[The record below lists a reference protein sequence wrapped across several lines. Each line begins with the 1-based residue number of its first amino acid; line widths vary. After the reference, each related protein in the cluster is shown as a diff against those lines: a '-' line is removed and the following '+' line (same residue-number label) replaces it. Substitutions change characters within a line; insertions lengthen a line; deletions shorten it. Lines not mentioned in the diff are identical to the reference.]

1 MLNTK
6 LNEKSALARL
16 LATENL
22 SVQYSPKYPTAFFD
36 LKNRTIHIPLT
47 PNLDEDLL
55 DLFEGHEVGHARE
68 TPAEGFHSAIHE
80 NGEINDTLK
89 SYLNVVEDI
98 RIERK
103 IKAEY
108 PGLRRS
114 FANAYKK
121 LVAQNFFGE
130 DLQSRINKMDFIDR
144 LNVEAKVGAHVLV
157 DFDDEEKALVE
168 EAYSLETWDEVVA
181 FAKKLMGRQGK
192 KNKKQE
198 EGAAKP
204 NPQNN
209 PLDGQKS
216 DSSDGERSDEN
227 SSSEEGNSGEDE
239 DQESDSSDGEDNSE
253 DGEDNSDENNNSDNV
268 APSQT
273 DRTFR
278 EKESEMFAKAKNR
291 DGYNYDSG
299 SASITIG
306 KYNLDEYVVSAS
318 KLCPLVDDGIRDMF
332 NRAIFSTAYNGTHHN
347 FPFSS
352 YDQMINAM
360 LLEHRNDNI
369 SYINFLIKEFEM
381 RKNARILNRGKVS
394 KTGKIHVARLH
405 KYRLS
410 DDIFKR
416 VMSFPE
422 GKNHGMVMY
431 MDLSGSMSS
440 VISGVFTQVL
450 ILSEFCKKV
459 NIPFRVYGFTDSEV
473 SLGFIREHVV
483 PGFGLVRS
491 DAKPGTFKMKSNFHL
506 KEYISSEL
514 NTRDYK
520 TAFNNILLLKASY
533 EAYNTMYSRS
543 GFKNQEQRAQA
554 ELIHYGIDLKNVG
567 EALSST
573 PLNEAVV
580 LSQQISNEFV
590 AKYNIENMVNI
601 FLTDGEDDHINNIRY
616 HGERGQHSMR
626 DGYTEGYINRDC
638 KTPSLI
644 THHSGTR
651 YIIRPGECRVGFSTY
666 HMLKMARKVTG
677 ARYIGYY
684 LTQGTSFLYN
694 PASHDVSSNNNLDWK
709 MHHSF
714 LKSKYRK
721 DKFLHSTT
729 YGYNDYFYISSSGT
743 INDMDDDDKWFD
755 SLSKRHN
762 GNVTDRNLTKGF
774 IDKQTKKQLNRILL
788 VHFGK
793 ALAEAA

>member
-22 SVQYSPKYPTAFFD
+22 SVQYSAKYPTAFFD
-36 LKNRTIHIPLT
+36 LKSRTIHIPLI

-68 TPAEGFHSAIHE
+68 TPAEGFHSAIME
-80 NGEINDTLK
+80 NGEMNDTLK
-89 SYLNVVEDI
+89 TYLNVIEDI

-121 LVAQNFFGE
+121 LVNQNFFGE
-130 DLQSRINKMDFIDR
+130 NLQARINTMDFIDK
-144 LNVEAKVGAHVLV
+144 LNVEAKVGAYVLV

-181 FAKKLMGRQGK
+181 FAKKLIGKQAK

-204 NPQNN
+204 NSQNN
-209 PLDGQKS
+209 PLDGKKS
-216 DSSDGERSDEN
+216 DSSGGERSEDN
-227 SSSEEGNSGEDE
+227 SNSAEGNSESEE
-239 DQESDSSDGEDNSE
+239 DQESNSSDDQDDSDAGDNSE
-253 DGEDNSDENNNSDNV
+253 SV

-273 DRTFR
+273 DQTFR
-278 EKESEMFAKAKNR
+278 KKESEMFAKSMRKDDR
-291 DGYNYDSG
+291 YHYDSG

-306 KYNLDEYVVSAS
+306 KYNLDNYVVSAS
-318 KLCPLVDDGIRDMF
+318 KLSPLIDLGARTMF
-332 NRAIFSTAYNGTHHN
+332 NEYIETNKNKHIVPLKPPYN
-347 FPFSS
+347 S
-352 YDQMINAM
+352 YDEFINQA
-360 LLEHRNDNI
+360 LTDYRNDNMA
-369 SYINFLIKEFEM
+369 YINFLIKEFEM
-381 RKNARILNRGKVS
+381 RKNARMLNRGKVS
-394 KTGKIHVARLH
+394 KTGKIDVARLH

-422 GKNHGMVMY
+422 GKNHGMIMY
-431 MDLSGSMSS
+431 VDLSGSMTN
-440 VISGVFTQVL
+440 VIPGVFNQVL

-459 NIPFRVYGFTDSEV
+459 NIPFRVYGFSDGEI
-473 SLGFIREHVV
+473 SLHFIREHIVS
-483 PGFGLVRS
+483 GFAQEQS
-491 DAKPGTFKMKSNFHL
+491 ECKPGAIQLKHNFHL

-514 NTRDYK
+514 NARDYK
-520 TAFNNILLLKASY
+520 TAFNNILMLKCYY
-533 EAYNTMYSRS
+533 EAYNGLHRRGNIT
-543 GFKNQEQRAQA
+543 GDAQA
-554 ELIHYGIDLKNVG
+554 RAEQLYWSVDLKKVG
-567 EALSST
+567 EQLSAT
-573 PLNEAVV
+573 PLNEAII

-590 AKYNIENMVNI
+590 AKYNTENMVNI
-601 FLTDGEDDHINNIRY
+601 FLTDGDDDHPNNIRY
-616 HGERGQHSMR
+616 HGERGQYGMR
-626 DGYTEGYINRDC
+626 DGYINRDC
-638 KTPSLI
+638 KTASLV

-651 YIIRPGECRVGFSTY
+651 YIIKPGECKAGFSTY
-666 HMLKMARKVTG
+666 HMLKIARKVTG

-684 LTQGTSFLYN
+684 LADNLSFLYN
-694 PASHDVSSNNNLDWK
+694 ATSHDTNAKTNTPGDWK
-709 MHHSF
+709 AHHSF
-714 LKSKYRK
+714 LKSKYRR

-729 YGYNDYFYISSSGT
+729 YGYNDYFYISSTGT
-743 INDMDDDDKWFD
+743 INDTDDDDGWFD

-762 GNVTDRNLTKGF
+762 GNVSNKSLTKGF
-774 IDKQTKKQLNRILL
+774 IDKQTKRQLNRILL

>member
-22 SVQYSPKYPTAFFD
+22 SVQYSAKYPTAFFD
-36 LKNRTIHIPLT
+36 LKNRTIHIPLI

-89 SYLNVVEDI
+89 TYLNVIEDI

-216 DSSDGERSDEN
+216 DSSDGERSEEN

-239 DQESDSSDGEDNSE
+239 DQESDSSDSE
-253 DGEDNSDENNNSDNV
+253 DSSEENNSDNV
-268 APSQT
+268 EPSQT
-273 DRTFR
+273 DSTFR
-278 EKESEMFAKAKNR
+278 EKESEMFAKAEKQ
-291 DGYNYDSG
+291 DGYSLDRG

-306 KYNLDEYVVSAS
+306 KYNLDEYVISAS
-318 KLCPLVDDGIRDMF
+318 KLCPLVNAGLRDMF
-332 NRAIFSTAYNGTHHN
+332 NRYIETHGRPRKL
-347 FPFSS
+347 PFSS
-352 YDQMINAM
+352 YDQIINMM

-369 SYINFLIKEFEM
+369 AYINFLIKEFEM

-394 KTGKIHVARLH
+394 KTGKIDVARLH

-473 SLGFIREHVV
+473 SLGFIREHIV
-483 PGFGLVRS
+483 PGFGLVHS
-491 DAKPGTFKMKSNFHL
+491 DAKSGAFKMKGNFHL

-514 NTRDYK
+514 NARDYK

-590 AKYNIENMVNI
+590 AKHNIENMVNI
-601 FLTDGEDDHINNIRY
+601 FLTDGDDDHTNNIRY

-644 THHSGTR
+644 THNSGTR

-743 INDMDDDDKWFD
+743 INDMDDDDQWFD

-762 GNVTDRNLTKGF
+762 GNITDRNLTKGF

>member
-22 SVQYSPKYPTAFFD
+22 SVQYSAKYPTAFFD
-36 LKNRTIHIPLT
+36 LQSRTIHIPLI
-47 PNLDEDLL
+47 PNLDEDIL

-68 TPAEGFHSAIHE
+68 TPAEGFHSAIND

-89 SYLNVVEDI
+89 TYLNVVEDI

-103 IKAEY
+103 IKNEY

-121 LVAQNFFGE
+121 LVSQNFFGE
-130 DLQSRINKMDFIDR
+130 DLQARINSMDFIDK
-144 LNVEAKVGAHVLV
+144 LNVEAKVGAHILV
-157 DFDDEEKALVE
+157 DFDDNEKALLE

-181 FAKKLMGRQGK
+181 FAKKLIGEQAKR
-192 KNKKQE
+192 NKKQE

-204 NPQNN
+204 NPQSN
-209 PLDGQKS
+209 PLDGKKS
-216 DSSDGERSDEN
+216 KSPDGKP
-227 SSSEEGNSGEDE
+227 
-239 DQESDSSDGEDNSE
+239 
-253 DGEDNSDENNNSDNV
+253 SDENNSNSSDNESDEEQDSDSSQPSDEDENKSEESEDQDNSDSV

-273 DRTFR
+273 DKTFR
-278 EKESEMFAKAKNR
+278 EKESQMFADAKKKDSYYSQ
-291 DGYNYDSG
+291 DG
-299 SASITIG
+299 ASITIG
-306 KYNLDEYVVSAS
+306 KYNLNEYILPAS
-318 KLCPLVDDGIRDMF
+318 KLSPLVDLGARTMFEHYIQNSGSHVSSYLGI
-332 NRAIFSTAYNGTHHN
+332 
-347 FPFSS
+347 PFSS
-352 YDQMINAM
+352 YDQFVNSMLTEFRNAN
-360 LLEHRNDNI
+360 LA
-369 SYINFLIKEFEM
+369 YINFLIKEFEM
-381 RKNARILNRGKVS
+381 RKNARMLNRGKIS
-394 KTGKIHVARLH
+394 KTGKIDVARLH

-422 GKNHGMVMY
+422 GKNHGMIMY
-431 MDLSGSMSS
+431 MDLSGSMAS
-440 VISGVFTQVL
+440 VISGVFNQVL

-459 NIPFRVYGFTDSEV
+459 NIPFRVYGFTDSDI
-473 SLGFIREHVV
+473 SMAFAREHID
-483 PGFGLVRS
+483 PQFGHQRS
-491 DAKPGTFKMKSNFHL
+491 DAKPHTFQMQHNFHL

-520 TAFNNILLLKASY
+520 TAFNNILMMKMY
-533 EAYNTMYSRS
+533 FEAYYSVHRRNAPNEAEQARN
-543 GFKNQEQRAQA
+543 NQV
-554 ELIHYGIDLKNVG
+554 YYSIDLKKVG
-567 EALSST
+567 EQLSST

-601 FLTDGEDDHINNIRY
+601 FLTDGEADGTNAIRY
-616 HGERGQHSMR
+616 NGERGQYGMR
-626 DGYTEGYINRDC
+626 DGYVHRDC
-638 KTPSLI
+638 KTQSMI
-644 THHSGTR
+644 THHSGVR
-651 YIIRPGECRVGFSTY
+651 YIIKPNECKVGFSTY
-666 HMLKMARKVTG
+666 HLLKMARKITG

-684 LTQGTSFLYN
+684 LADNSSFLYN
-694 PASHDVSSNNNLDWK
+694 AASHDVAVDRSLDWK
-709 MHHSF
+709 MHHSN

-729 YGYNDYFYISSSGT
+729 YGYNDYFYISSTGT
-743 INDMDDDDKWFD
+743 INDDEDDEEWFD
-755 SLSKRHN
+755 TLNKRYN
-762 GNVTDRNLTKGF
+762 GNVTKNNLSKAF

>member
-22 SVQYSPKYPTAFFD
+22 SVQYSAKYPTAFFD
-36 LKNRTIHIPLT
+36 LKSRTIHIPLIQ
-47 PNLDEDLL
+47 NLDDDLL

-68 TPAEGFHSAIHE
+68 TPAEGFHSAIQE
-80 NGEINDTLK
+80 NGEINETLK
-89 SYLNVVEDI
+89 TYLNVIEDI

-121 LVAQNFFGE
+121 LVNQNFFGE
-130 DLQSRINKMDFIDR
+130 DLQARINTMNFIDK
-144 LNVEAKVGAHVLV
+144 LNVEAKVGAYILV

-181 FAKKLMGRQGK
+181 FAKKLLGKQAK
-192 KNKKQE
+192 KNKEEQGKAKQE
-198 EGAAKP
+198 GGVKGMVTG
-204 NPQNN
+204 
-209 PLDGQKS
+209 DGQTDGENQEQSESPESGDTSETNDTMESEGESDDS
-216 DSSDGERSDEN
+216 DSNDA
-227 SSSEEGNSGEDE
+227 SES
-239 DQESDSSDGEDNSE
+239 
-253 DGEDNSDENNNSDNV
+253 V

-273 DRTFR
+273 DQTFR
-278 EKESEMFAKAKNR
+278 KKESEMFASAKKN
-291 DGYNYDSG
+291 DHYNYDTG

-306 KYNLDEYVVSAS
+306 KYNLNEYVIQAS
-318 KLCPLVDDGIRDMF
+318 KLSSLIDLGARAMF
-332 NRAIFSTAYNGTHHN
+332 NDYIARGHGQDYMPKTAY
-347 FPFSS
+347 SS
-352 YDQMINAM
+352 YDQMLRM
-360 LLEHRNDNI
+360 LIADYRNDNTA
-369 SYINFLIKEFEM
+369 YINLLIKEFEM
-381 RKNARILNRGKVS
+381 RKNARMLNRGKVS
-394 KTGKIHVARLH
+394 KTGKIDVARLH

-422 GKNHGMVMY
+422 GKNHGMIMY

-440 VISGVFTQVL
+440 VIAGVFNQVL

-459 NIPFRVYGFTDSEV
+459 NIPFRVYGFSDSDT
-473 SLGFIREHVV
+473 SLHFIRDNIAAGFALEH
-483 PGFGLVRS
+483 S
-491 DAKPGTFKMKSNFHL
+491 DIKPGAIRMKTNFHL

-514 NTRDYK
+514 NARDYK
-520 TAFNNILLLKASY
+520 TAFNNILMIKAHY
-533 EAYNTMYSRS
+533 EAAQGLYRRNGVDWTTEM
-543 GFKNQEQRAQA
+543 GARATQ
-554 ELIHYGIDLKNVG
+554 LYFGIDLKKIG
-567 EALSST
+567 EQLGAT
-573 PLNEAVV
+573 PLNEAII

-601 FLTDGEDDHINNIRY
+601 FLTDGEDDHSNNIRY
-616 HGERGQHSMR
+616 HGERGHYGTYES
-626 DGYTEGYINRDC
+626 YIARDC
-638 KTPSLI
+638 KTASLV
-644 THHSGTR
+644 THHSGAR
-651 YIIRPGECRVGFSTY
+651 YVIKPGECRAGFSTY

-684 LTQGTSFLYN
+684 LADTTSFLYG
-694 PASHDVSSNNNLDWK
+694 ATSHDVTANSNLEWK
-709 MHHSF
+709 THHSA

-729 YGYNDYFYISSSGT
+729 YGFNDYFYISSTGT
-743 INDMDDDDKWFD
+743 INDHEDDDEWFD

-762 GNVTDRNLTKGF
+762 GNVSNKSLTKGF
-774 IDKQTKKQLNRILL
+774 IDKQTKRQLNRILL

>member
-22 SVQYSPKYPTAFFD
+22 SVQYSAKYPTAFFD
-36 LKNRTIHIPLT
+36 LKSRTIHIPLIK
-47 PNLDEDLL
+47 NLDEDLL

-68 TPAEGFHSAIHE
+68 TPAEGFHSAIQE
-80 NGEINDTLK
+80 NGEINETLK
-89 SYLNVVEDI
+89 TYLNVIEDI

-108 PGLRRS
+108 PGLRKS
-114 FANAYKK
+114 FAKAYKK
-121 LVAQNFFGE
+121 LVNMNFFGE
-130 DLQSRINKMDFIDR
+130 DLQSRIKEMDFIDR
-144 LNVEAKVGAHVLV
+144 LNVEAKVGAYILV
-157 DFDDEEKALVE
+157 DFNDEEKALVE

-181 FAKKLMGRQGK
+181 FAKKLIGKQAK
-192 KNKKQE
+192 KNKEQQGQAKQE
-198 EGAAKP
+198 GGVKGMVTGDNQTSGDNQDQSESPESGGQAQAADATGSEDE
-204 NPQNN
+204 QE
-209 PLDGQKS
+209 DT
-216 DSSDGERSDEN
+216 DSS
-227 SSSEEGNSGEDE
+227 
-239 DQESDSSDGEDNSE
+239 ES
-253 DGEDNSDENNNSDNV
+253 V

-278 EKESEMFAKAKNR
+278 KMESEMFTKAKSTER
-291 DGYNYDSG
+291 HHHDGN

-306 KYNLDEYVVSAS
+306 KYKLDEYVVSAS
-318 KLCPLVDDGIRDMF
+318 KLSPLIDAGAREMF
-332 NRAIFSTAYNGTHHN
+332 NNSVELHSKNLYSSDTT
-347 FPFSS
+347 PFAS
-352 YDQMINAM
+352 YDEM
-360 LLEHRNDNI
+360 LNHMHAEYRNDNQ

-381 RKNARILNRGKVS
+381 RKNARMLNRGKIS
-394 KTGKIHVARLH
+394 KTGKIDVSRLH

-422 GKNHGMVMY
+422 GKNHGMIMY
-431 MDLSGSMSS
+431 MDLSGSMSG
-440 VISGVFTQVL
+440 VINGVFNQIL

-459 NIPFRVYGFTDSEV
+459 NIPFRVYGFTDACV
-473 SLGFIREHVV
+473 SLDFIRNNIDPE
-483 PGFGLVRS
+483 FGTIRS
-491 DAKPGTFKMKSNFHL
+491 DIKFGAFKMKANFHL

-514 NTRDYK
+514 NARDYK
-520 TAFNNILLLKASY
+520 TAFNNILMLKAFY
-533 EAYNTMYSRS
+533 DANCILHRSRS
-543 GFKNQEQRAQA
+543 KSSREEYLKYNQIYFSIDIKKIGEQ
-554 ELIHYGIDLKNVG
+554 
-567 EALSST
+567 LSAT

-601 FLTDGEDDHINNIRY
+601 FLTDGDDDHSNNILFWMDRSTY
-616 HGERGQHSMR
+616 GGMN
-626 DGYTEGYINRDC
+626 DGYINRAC
-638 KTPSLI
+638 KVPSLI

-651 YIIRPGECRVGFSTY
+651 YIIRPGECSAGFSTY
-666 HMLKMARKVTG
+666 HLLKIARKVTG

-684 LTQGTSFLYN
+684 LADSTSFLYN
-694 PASHDVSSNNNLDWK
+694 ATSHDVTSYGNLDWK
-709 MHHSF
+709 THHSA

-721 DKFLHSTT
+721 NKFLHSTT
-729 YGYNDYFYISSSGT
+729 YGYNDYFYISSTGT
-743 INDMDDDDKWFD
+743 INDTDDDDQWFD

-762 GNVTDRNLTKGF
+762 GNVSDRNLTKGF
-774 IDKQTKKQLNRILL
+774 IDKQTKRQLNRILL

>member
-22 SVQYSPKYPTAFFD
+22 SVQYSAKYPTAFFD
-36 LKNRTIHIPLT
+36 LKSRTIHIPLIQ
-47 PNLDEDLL
+47 NLDEDLL

-68 TPAEGFHSAIHE
+68 TPAEGFHSAILE
-80 NGEINDTLK
+80 NGEINETLK
-89 SYLNVVEDI
+89 TYLNVIEDI

-121 LVAQNFFGE
+121 LVNMNFFGE
-130 DLQSRINKMDFIDR
+130 NLQSRISTMDFIDK

-157 DFDDEEKALVE
+157 DFNDDEKALVE

-181 FAKKLMGRQGK
+181 FAKKLMKEQAN
-192 KNKKQE
+192 KNKKEQQGKSKQE
-198 EGAAKP
+198 GGVKGMVIG
-204 NPQNN
+204 
-209 PLDGQKS
+209 DGQT
-216 DSSDGERSDEN
+216 DGENQEQSE
-227 SSSEEGNSGEDE
+227 SSEGNDETQTNGSAESEG
-239 DQESDSSDGEDNSE
+239 ESDDSNSNDGSE
-253 DGEDNSDENNNSDNV
+253 SV

-273 DRTFR
+273 DKTFR
-278 EKESEMFAKAKNR
+278 QMENELFAKGKKNDR
-291 DGYNYDSG
+291 YHHDGG

-306 KYNLDEYVVSAS
+306 KYKLDEYVVPAS
-318 KLCPLVDDGIRDMF
+318 KLSPLIDAVARQMF
-332 NRAIFSTAYNGTHHN
+332 DTYVAQHN
-347 FPFSS
+347 KDVYSAGSVPFAS
-352 YDQMINAM
+352 YDQMLSHMYA
-360 LLEHRNDNI
+360 EYRNDNQ

-381 RKNARILNRGKVS
+381 RKNARMLNRGKIS
-394 KTGKIHVARLH
+394 KTGKIDVSRLH

-422 GKNHGMVMY
+422 GKNHGMIMY

-440 VISGVFTQVL
+440 VINGVFNQVL

-459 NIPFRVYGFTDSEV
+459 NIPFHVYGFTDACV
-473 SLGFIREHVV
+473 SLEFIRDNINPE
-483 PGFGLVRS
+483 FGTVRS
-491 DAKPGTFKMKSNFHL
+491 DIKFGAYKMNANFHL

-514 NTRDYK
+514 NARDYK
-520 TAFNNILLLKASY
+520 TAFNNILMLKAFY
-533 EAYNTMYSRS
+533 DAHCTLHRSRS
-543 GFKNQEQRAQA
+543 RTSQEEYMKYNQIYFS
-554 ELIHYGIDLKNVG
+554 LDLKKVG
-567 EALSST
+567 EQLSAT
-573 PLNEAVV
+573 PLNEAVI

-590 AKYNIENMVNI
+590 AKHNIENMVNI
-601 FLTDGEDDHINNIRY
+601 FLSDGQDDHSNNILYWTDRSTY
-616 HGERGQHSMR
+616 GGMNHGYVNRG
-626 DGYTEGYINRDC
+626 C
-638 KTPSLI
+638 KRPSLV

-651 YIIRPGECRVGFSTY
+651 YIIRPGECSAGFSTY
-666 HMLKMARKVTG
+666 HLLKMARKVTG

-684 LTQGTSFLYN
+684 LADDTLFLYG
-694 PASHDVSSNNNLDWK
+694 ATSHDVTANSNLDWK
-709 MHHSF
+709 THHSA

-721 DKFLHSTT
+721 NKFLHSTT
-729 YGYNDYFYISSSGT
+729 YGYNDYFYISSTGT
-743 INDMDDDDKWFD
+743 INDTDDDDKWFD

-762 GNVTDRNLTKGF
+762 GNVSNKSLTKGF
-774 IDKQTKKQLNRILL
+774 IDKQTKRQLNRILL

>member
-22 SVQYSPKYPTAFFD
+22 SVQYSAKYPTAFFD
-36 LKNRTIHIPLT
+36 LKSRTIHIPLI

-89 SYLNVVEDI
+89 TYLNVVEDI

-130 DLQSRINKMDFIDR
+130 DLQARVNTMDFIDR

-157 DFDDEEKALVE
+157 NFDDEEKGLVE

-181 FAKKLMGRQGK
+181 FAKKLMGRQSK
-192 KNKKQE
+192 KNKKQQD
-198 EGAAKP
+198 GAAKP

-209 PLDGQKS
+209 PLNGQKS
-216 DSSDGERSDEN
+216 ELPDGERSDEN
-227 SSSEEGNSGEDE
+227 SSSEEGSSKEDE
-239 DQESDSSDGEDNSE
+239 DQESDSSDSE
-253 DGEDNSDENNNSDNV
+253 DSSEENSNNV
-268 APSQT
+268 EPSQT

-278 EKESEMFAKAKNR
+278 EKESEMFAKAEKQ
-291 DGYNYDSG
+291 DSYSLDRG

-306 KYNLDEYVVSAS
+306 KYNLNEYVISAS
-318 KLCPLVDDGIRDMF
+318 KLCPLVNAGLRNMF
-332 NRAIFSTAYNGTHHN
+332 NRYIETHGRPREL
-347 FPFSS
+347 PFSS
-352 YDQMINAM
+352 YDQIINMM
-360 LLEHRNDNI
+360 LLEYRNDNI
-369 SYINFLIKEFEM
+369 TYINFLIKEFEM

-394 KTGKIHVARLH
+394 KTGKIDVARLH

-440 VISGVFTQVL
+440 VIGGVFTQVL

-459 NIPFRVYGFTDSEV
+459 NIPFRVYGFTDSEA
-473 SLGFIREHVV
+473 SLRFIREHIV
-483 PGFGLVRS
+483 PGFGLVHS
-491 DAKPGTFKMKSNFHL
+491 DAKSGAFKMKGNFHL

-514 NTRDYK
+514 NARDYK
-520 TAFNNILLLKASY
+520 TAFNNILLLKAY
-533 EAYNTMYSRS
+533 HEANSHHYSRRHS
-543 GFKNQEQRAQA
+543 YKNEEERAQV
-554 ELIHYGIDLKNVG
+554 EQVYYSIDLRNVG
-567 EALSST
+567 ESFSAT
-573 PLNEAVV
+573 PLNEAVI

-590 AKYNIENMVNI
+590 AKHNIENMVNI
-601 FLTDGEDDHINNIRY
+601 FLTDGQDDHANNICY
-616 HGERGQHSMR
+616 HGEHTEHGLR
-626 DGYTEGYINRDC
+626 DGYINQGC

-644 THHSGTR
+644 THNSGTR
-651 YIIRPGECRVGFSTY
+651 YIIRPGECRAGFSTY

-684 LTQGTSFLYN
+684 LTSGSSFLRS
-694 PASHDVSSNNNLDWK
+694 ATLHDVSSNNNLDWK

-721 DKFLHSTT
+721 DKFLHLTT

-743 INDMDDDDKWFD
+743 INDMDDDDEWFD
-755 SLSKRHN
+755 SLSKRHGGSVSN
-762 GNVTDRNLTKGF
+762 RHLTKGF
-774 IDKQTKKQLNRILL
+774 IDKQTKRQLNRILL